1 MTKFPEVTGPP
12 LELLLVA
19 PVAGDGADFLA
30 TTAVDAWDDDES
42 TSSGW
47 STVFRGDWEGGA
59 TRLGLGADELVL
71 PDGKDADVDGKVWC
85 LTFNLS

>member
-19 PVAGDGADFLA
+19 PAAGDGADFLA
-30 TTAVDAWDDDES
+30 TTAVDVWDDDES

-47 STVFRGDWEGGA
+47 STVFRGEGGA
-59 TRLGLGADELVL
+59 TRLGLGAAEPVL

-85 LTFNLS
+85 LTFKLS

>member
-19 PVAGDGADFLA
+19 PAAGDGADFLA
-30 TTAVDAWDDDES
+30 TTAVEDES

-47 STVFRGDWEGGA
+47 STVFRGG
-59 TRLGLGADELVL
+59 
-71 PDGKDADVDGKVWC
+71 
-85 LTFNLS
+85 